1 MTEQPVWKLLANLG
15 DASPVDYAGLFVY
28 ADASGVYP
36 EESEKLVS
44 PDSDS
49 GEWIVY
55 RYSINRLEQYGA
67 DSILIPYGFS
77 TRQDLPYP
85 IETYSEWFN
94 SDLASVASFIG
105 SDVITLRNQ
114 FCSSDPLERARAYE
128 AIGDYHGFENLDSYP
143 LQFTNRAE
151 VESRYQE
158 KNK

>member
-1 MTEQPVWKLLANLG
+1 MTNQPVWKLLANLG
-15 DASPVDYAGLFVY
+15 DVNPVDHGGLFVY
-28 ADASGVYP
+28 QDLTGVYP
-36 EESEKLVS
+36 EECEKLVS
-44 PDSDS
+44 PDDDN
-49 GEWIVY
+49 GTWYMY
-55 RYSINRLEQYGA
+55 RFILDRLELHGKTC
-67 DSILIPYGFS
+67 LVPFGFT
-77 TRQDLPYP
+77 TRTDLPYP